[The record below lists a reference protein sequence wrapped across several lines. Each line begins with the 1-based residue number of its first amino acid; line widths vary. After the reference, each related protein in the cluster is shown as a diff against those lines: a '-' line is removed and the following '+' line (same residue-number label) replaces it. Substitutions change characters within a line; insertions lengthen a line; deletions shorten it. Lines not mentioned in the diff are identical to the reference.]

1 MSPLVDESWE
11 WTSVASLS
19 SGSIF
24 FASCLPSSTLLIY
37 TKKQEGEFMCLL
49 FIRDD
54 YLNLKGIACIFIIID
69 LYLSAMY
76 DKLH

>member
-24 FASCLPSSTLLIY
+24 FASCLPSSTLLIH
-37 TKKQEGEFMCLL
+37 TKKQEGDFMCLL

-54 YLNLKGIACIFIIID
+54 HLNLKGTACIFV
-69 LYLSAMY
+69 LTYLSTIYAKMY
-76 DKLH
+76 